1 VFDDFADLVG
11 DTLIVCLDDEHAT
24 ALGERAAQRNIRVV
38 GYGTKDHATIP
49 NRAKVIDIAAERFG
63 SRATFNVDGTI
74 VQADVLVPGEHMVLN
89 GAAALL
95 AGHLAGGDVEKLAEG
110 LSGFTGVRRRFE
122 HRGTVND
129 IRVFDDYAHHPTEVE
144 AVLRAARQ
152 KIEAEGRG
160 RVVVVFQPHLYSRTA
175 EFAEEFAA
183 ALSLA
188 DEAIVLDI
196 FGAREQPVDGVTS
209 RLITNAMTIPTT
221 YVVDFSAAPAA
232 VADIVQPGDIVLTMG
247 AGNVTMLADEIL
259 NHVS

>member
-1 VFDDFADLVG
+1 
-11 DTLIVCLDDEHAT
+11 
-24 ALGERAAQRNIRVV
+24 
-38 GYGTKDHATIP
+38 
-49 NRAKVIDIAAERFG
+49 
-63 SRATFNVDGTI
+63 
-74 VQADVLVPGEHMVLN
+74 M
-89 GAAALL
+89 
-95 AGHLAGGDVEKLAEG
+95 
-110 LSGFTGVRRRFE
+110 
-122 HRGTVND
+122 
-129 IRVFDDYAHHPTEVE
+129 
-144 AVLRAARQ
+144 
-152 KIEAEGRG
+152 
-160 RVVVVFQPHLYSRTA
+160 VVFQPHLYSRTA

-196 FGAREQPVDGVTS
+196 FGAREHPVDGVTS

>member
-1 VFDDFADLVG
+1 
-11 DTLIVCLDDEHAT
+11 
-24 ALGERAAQRNIRVV
+24 
-38 GYGTKDHATIP
+38 
-49 NRAKVIDIAAERFG
+49 
-63 SRATFNVDGTI
+63 
-74 VQADVLVPGEHMVLN
+74 M
-89 GAAALL
+89 
-95 AGHLAGGDVEKLAEG
+95 AGGDVEKLAEG

-196 FGAREQPVDGVTS
+196 FGAREQPVNGVTS